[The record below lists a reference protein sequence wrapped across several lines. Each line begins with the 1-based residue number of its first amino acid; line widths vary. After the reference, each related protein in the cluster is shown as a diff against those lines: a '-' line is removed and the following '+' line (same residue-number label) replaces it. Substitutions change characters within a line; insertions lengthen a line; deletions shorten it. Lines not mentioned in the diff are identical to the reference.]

1 MRWLAL
7 VVTLAVLGACA
18 PAPVWA
24 QEPKPA
30 PKKAAKPV
38 PAKAQKAHAKATPEQ
53 IRKFNELQKKQ
64 EAKR

>member
-7 VVTLAVLGACA
+7 VLACA
-18 PAPVWA
+18 LAPAWA

-30 PKKAAKPV
+30 AKKAAKP
-38 PAKAQKAHAKATPEQ
+38 QKAHAKATPEQ

>member
-7 VVTLAVLGACA
+7 ALALAL
-18 PAPVWA
+18 PPVWA

-30 PKKAAKPV
+30 AKKALKPV
-38 PAKAQKAHAKATPEQ
+38 PVKQQKAHAKATPEQ

-64 EAKR
+64 DAKR